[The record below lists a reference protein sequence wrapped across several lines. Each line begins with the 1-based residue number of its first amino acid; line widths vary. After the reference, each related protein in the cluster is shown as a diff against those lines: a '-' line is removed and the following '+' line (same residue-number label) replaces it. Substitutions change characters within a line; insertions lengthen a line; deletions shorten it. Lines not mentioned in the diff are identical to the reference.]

1 MRRPII
7 RDASLALAVAIITV
21 EVFKLLALVF
31 AVP

>member
-21 EVFKLLALVF
+21 EGLKLLALVF